1 MANGDAG
8 DIRPDVFVGQ
18 DFYVPAYGVV
28 VRGRPLAE
36 QLRDVTSVSYS
47 DSLTAIDSFSL
58 TVNNWDAEALRF
70 KYSDDDTFA
79 PWQDVEVWM
88 GYYHDGRDERR
99 RMLTG
104 DITTLAPNFPAS
116 GGPTLTVGGLNLF
129 HRFRTAQVTRT
140 FFNKKDTDI
149 ARALVDEID
158 QELRKVTPGL
168 SVRLDEGDARA
179 NLADEQEIKFL
190 IVNNQY
196 PIVFLM
202 ERARRLGYDLSM
214 EEIPH
219 GRQSREVIF
228 HYRRSNAVK
237 RNTYA
242 LKWGA
247 SLIGFQPALRTADQV
262 AKVTVRGWSP
272 GAKKPIEKT
281 ATRATIAGEGVLD
294 PAKIGVNEPALCQE
308 MTVDLPVGSEA
319 EADQLSREILRQRA
333 CELITAKGKTVGL
346 PDLRAG
352 AKVLIDMGRDRAPW
366 RFSGVYLVTD
376 TTHSIG
382 EGGYTTDFTARKE
395 GGPPQ

>member
-1 MANGDAG
+1 
-8 DIRPDVFVGQ
+8 
-18 DFYVPAYGVV
+18 VPAYGVV
-28 VRGRPLAE
+28 IRGRPLTE
-36 QLRDVTSVSYS
+36 QLRDVSSASYS

-129 HRFRTAQVTRT
+129 HRFRTSQVTRT
-140 FFNKKDTDI
+140 YFGQKDTEI
-149 ARALVDEID
+149 ARALVGEID

-168 SVRLDEGDARA
+168 SVSLDQADIDA
-179 NLADEQEIKFL
+179 NLPNEDKIDFL

-214 EEIPH
+214 EEVPH
-219 GRQSREVIF
+219 GSDREVIF
-228 HYRRSNAVK
+228 HFRRSDSV
-237 RNTYA
+237 RRTTYA
-242 LKWGA
+242 LKWGV

-262 AKVTVRGWSP
+262 ASVTVRGWSP
-272 GAKKPIEKT
+272 GAKTPIEEK
-281 ATRATIAGEGVLD
+281 ATRADLAGQGVID
-294 PAKIGVNEPALCQE
+294 PSQVGVKEPSLCQE
-308 MTVDLPVGSEA
+308 VTVDLPVSGKA
-319 EADQLSREILRQRA
+319 EAKQLAQEMLRQRA
-333 CELITAKGKTVGL
+333 SELITAKGKTVGL

-352 AKVLIDMGRDRAPW
+352 VKVAIDMDRDRRPF
-366 RFSGVYLVTD
+366 RFSGIYLVTE
-376 TTHSIG
+376 TTHTIG
-382 EGGYTTDFTARKE
+382 DGGYTTDFTARKE
-395 GGPPQ
+395 EELKK